1 MKTIHHPSLHNQL
14 YLSGAVYV
22 GQGSATYVSQ
32 LNTKKIAAGQY
43 SPAVSYREQVSV
55 LTVDGC
61 IASEEAVATMNKT
74 MGRVDTHLAAH
85 EGLSL
90 VMGIS
95 RINTSGVKMLMN
107 LLNRLKNYIAKGK
120 EVEVVWVLSESDE
133 ELIDMAADL
142 INLYGINIDM
152 RIR

>member
-1 MKTIHHPSLHNQL
+1 MKKIHLSTLQTQL
-14 YLSGAVYV
+14 FLQGAIH
-22 GQGSATYVSQ
+22 VSQ
-32 LNTKKIAAGQY
+32 LNTKKIAAGEDA
-43 SPAVSYREQVSV
+43 PAVSYREQVNA
-55 LTVDGC
+55 LTVAGSV
-61 IASEEAVATMNKT
+61 ASDEAIATMNKT
-74 MGRVDTHLAAH
+74 MGMVDTHLAAH

-90 VMGIS
+90 VMGIT

-120 EVEVVWVLSESDE
+120 EVEVVWILSESDE

>member
-1 MKTIHHPSLHNQL
+1 
-14 YLSGAVYV
+14 
-22 GQGSATYVSQ
+22 
-32 LNTKKIAAGQY
+32 
-43 SPAVSYREQVSV
+43 
-55 LTVDGC
+55 
-61 IASEEAVATMNKT
+61 
-74 MGRVDTHLAAH
+74 
-85 EGLSL
+85 L

-120 EVEVVWVLSESDE
+120 EVEVVWILSESDE